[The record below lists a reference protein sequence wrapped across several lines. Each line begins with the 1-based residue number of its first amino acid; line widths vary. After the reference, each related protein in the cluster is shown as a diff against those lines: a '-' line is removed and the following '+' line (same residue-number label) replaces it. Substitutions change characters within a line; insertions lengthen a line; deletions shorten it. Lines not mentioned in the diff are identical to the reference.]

1 MDAWLQKLQES
12 LVKGITPIARLMGT
26 MGHVL
31 EKEDTMSTLDDLWK
45 DLSHSVLVMASATH
59 PDHVQVRSL

>member
-26 MGHVL
+26 M
-31 EKEDTMSTLDDLWK
+31 EDTMSTLDDLWK
-45 DLSHSVLVMASATH
+45 DLSHSVLMIASATH
-59 PDHVQVRSL
+59 PDHVKVRSL

>member
-26 MGHVL
+26 MGDVL

-45 DLSHSVLVMASATH
+45 DLSQSVLVIASATH
-59 PDHVQVRSL
+59 PAMFR